1 MHSIKVLPIFA
12 ADLIKVSVLK
22 NKKNIKKTT
31 TISFFVAMICFCS
44 SIVSAQHQLTG
55 IVKDGADGS
64 SVPYAT
70 AVLLRADSSV
80 VSGVMTDL
88 DGKFVIENVA
98 TGNYLLQVSFL
109 GYEKA
114 YRNVNISSRSD
125 VGEITLTESANRLNE
140 VVVTATRPLV
150 TMRADRYVV
159 NVSGNIQSA
168 GRNSLD
174 ILRNTPGL
182 LVDQNGNITVMG
194 KGIQVWVD
202 GRPSQMSGEQLRAF
216 LNSMQGGEID
226 RIEVVTNPSSRYE
239 AEGSGGIID
248 IRTRKGLELGVN
260 GTITAGYQQG
270 ETDRENAGVN
280 MNWRREKFNIFGNYS
295 FYTHKDYEIFR
306 QTNVM
311 QTSEGEIML
320 TQNVKTNSPKPV
332 LGHTARV
339 GMDYYINP
347 NNIWGVV
354 VNAYHSGGGSTT
366 SEGGTDVSPVYNGV
380 DYSTVNGRA
389 SRDRKGIQANMNYQS
404 TFANKGQQ
412 LNVDL
417 DYAHF
422 YSDPFQQNANTYF
435 GPDGAVVNFEQ
446 FRNTNPQNIDVY
458 SAKID
463 YKQPLWK
470 DAMIETGVKFGQSI
484 TDNDLKYDLFTTDE
498 WHSDPA
504 RSNRFAYTEQVSA
517 AFININQRLGKFSL
531 QAGLRGEY
539 TYSKGDQ
546 KTTGEVNDTTYF
558 NLFPTFFVNYQA
570 SPMHNFGLSY
580 SRRLSRPN
588 FENLNPFKLIL
599 DDYFYR
605 IGNPNLTPAYTHL
618 IQLSHSYAQGLMTRI
633 AYSNTTDQI
642 IFTPV
647 KEEDAQRTSMT
658 YRNFGRSQN
667 ISMMI
672 NYRRQIAKI
681 WTANLTVQ
689 GAYMINTS
697 KETSNEFN
705 NNGGMIMAQLNNNIA
720 ITPTLSAEV
729 TGMYMSKVRQG
740 YTVMQPQGILSAG
753 LRQMLLKNK
762 MSLSLNVNDILHTSI
777 YKMYTRYDNVNNT
790 VKDITDTRYVNLTL
804 RYNFGSSTVKAA
816 RSKST
821 GIEDETTRAG
831 GR

>member
-1 MHSIKVLPIFA
+1 MKKRNLFIVLFS
-12 ADLIKVSVLK
+12 LSML
-22 NKKNIKKTT
+22 
-31 TISFFVAMICFCS
+31 TI
-44 SIVSAQHQLTG
+44 SAQHQLTG
-55 IVKDGADGS
+55 IVKDGVDDS
-64 SVPYAT
+64 PFPYAT
-70 AVLLRADSSV
+70 AALLRADSSTV
-80 VSGVMTDL
+80 TGAITGL
-88 DGKFVIENVA
+88 DGKFVITNVE
-98 TGNYLLQVSFL
+98 TGAYLLQVSFI

-114 YRNVNISSRSD
+114 YRNVNIPTQSD
-125 VGEITLTESANRLNE
+125 VGEITLTESASRLNE
-140 VVVTATRPLV
+140 VVVTASRPLV

-194 KGIQVWVD
+194 KGVQVWVD

-260 GTITAGYQQG
+260 GSLTAGYQQG

-295 FYTHKDYEIFR
+295 FYTGKDYEIFR
-306 QTNVM
+306 QTNEM
-311 QTSEGEIML
+311 QTSEGGIML
-320 TQNVKTNSPKPV
+320 TQDATTNSSKLY
-332 LGHTARV
+332 LGHNLRA

-347 NNIWGVV
+347 NNILGMIVSA
-354 VNAYHSGGGSTT
+354 NKFGNGSTNM
-366 SEGGTDVSPVYNGV
+366 EGGTDVSPAYNGV
-380 DYSTVNGRA
+380 DYSTANGNA
-389 SRDRKGIQANMNYQS
+389 ALKRDGIQANMSYQT
-404 TFANKGQQ
+404 TFTNKGQQ
-412 LNVDL
+412 LNIDL

-422 YSDPFQQNANTYF
+422 NAAPFQQNTNKYF
-435 GPDGAVVNFEQ
+435 DPDGVMIADFEQ
-446 FRNTNPQNIDVY
+446 FRNTNSQNIDVY
-458 SAKID
+458 SAKVD

-470 DAMIETGVKFGQSI
+470 DAMIETGVKFGQSK
-484 TDNDLKYDLFTTDE
+484 TDNDLKYDLFTSNN
-498 WHSDPA
+498 WQPDPA

-517 AFININQRLGKFSL
+517 AYININQRLGKFSL

-539 TYSKGDQ
+539 TYSEGDQ
-546 KTTGEVNDTTYF
+546 KTTGEVNDTSYF

-570 SPMHNFGLSY
+570 SQKHNFGLSY

-605 IGNPNLTPAYTHL
+605 IGNPGLTPAYTHQ
-618 IQLSHSYAQGLMTRI
+618 IQLSHSFAQSLMTRI

-647 KEEDAQRTSMT
+647 KEEDAQRTCMT

-667 ISMMI
+667 ISMMV
-672 NYRRQIAKI
+672 NYRRQIVKI

-697 KETSNEFN
+697 KEASGEFD
-705 NNGGMIMAQLNNNIA
+705 NNGGMIMAQLNNNIT
-720 ITPTLSAEV
+720 ITPTLSAEI
-729 TGMYMSKVRQG
+729 TGMYMSKMRQG
-740 YTVMQPQGILSAG
+740 YTVMKPQGNLSVG
-753 LRQMLLKNK
+753 LRQMLMKNK
-762 MSLSLNVNDILHTSI
+762 MSLSLTVNDILHTSI
-777 YKMYTRYDNVNNT
+777 YKMNTRYNNVNNT
-790 VKDITDTRYVNLTL
+790 LRSEQDSRYVNLAL
-804 RYNFGSSTVKAA
+804 RYNFGSNTVKAA
-816 RSKST
+816 RYKST
-821 GIEDETTRAG
+821 GIEEETTRAG